1 VAGGDPIGPTN
12 SRLSAAL
19 GMSKSPFGPGPRL
32 AAEFGEK
39 AMFNVELKVGGFGGH
54 AVVALQALADHCLRS
69 RN

>member
-1 VAGGDPIGPTN
+1 
-12 SRLSAAL
+12 
-19 GMSKSPFGPGPRL
+19 MSKSPFGPGPRL